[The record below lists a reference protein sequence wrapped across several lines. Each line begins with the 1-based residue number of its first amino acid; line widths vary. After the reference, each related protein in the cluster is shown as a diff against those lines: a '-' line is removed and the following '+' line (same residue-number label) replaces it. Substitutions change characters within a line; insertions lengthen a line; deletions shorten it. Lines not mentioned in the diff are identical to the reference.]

1 MRASVS
7 HRSDAL
13 RAWAACGWLAA
24 EPARKLECVAAIA
37 ALLDGGVPAEP
48 TPVPDRRALAASEP
62 GRPARPRL
70 VDPRSV
76 PARPVGSAQGRAALL
91 HAIAH
96 IEFNA
101 INLALDAAWRFGPA
115 MPAQFT
121 LDWLSVAVDEAK
133 HFRLLRDA
141 LRERGHDYGDFDA
154 HDGLWQLAW
163 RTRGDVLARM
173 ALVPRVM
180 EARGLDAT
188 PPLQRRLRGAGDAQ
202 AVAILQVILDEEVRH
217 VAIGNRW
224 YHELCATRDVDPRA
238 TFIELYERFAAP
250 PVRGPLNREAR
261 LAAGFTEG
269 ELDWLTEAAP
279 GGRRP
284 PPAPAA

>member
-101 INLALDAAWRFGPA
+101 INLALDAAWRFE
-115 MPAQFT
+115 MPEDFVR
-121 LDWLSVAVDEAK
+121 DWLSVAIDEAK
-133 HFRLLRDA
+133 HFRLLRDE
-141 LRERGHDYGDFDA
+141 LRARGCEYGDFDA

-163 RTRGDVLARM
+163 RTRDDVLARM

-188 PPLQRRLRGAGDAQ
+188 PPLQRRLRGAGDMR
-202 AVAILQVILDEEVRH
+202 AVEILQVILDEEVRH

-224 YHELCATRDVDPRA
+224 YHELCIARGVDPRA
-238 TFIELYERFAAP
+238 TFVDLFRRHAAP
-250 PVRGPLNREAR
+250 PARGPLNREAR
-261 LAAGFTEG
+261 LAAGFTEA
-269 ELDWLTEAAP
+269 ELDWLSEAAP
-279 GGRRP
+279 AGRLP
-284 PPAPAA
+284 PPLPAA

>member
-1 MRASVS
+1 MHSSVS
-7 HRSDAL
+7 HRPEVL
-13 RAWAACGWLAA
+13 RAWAGHGWLLA

-37 ALLDGGVPAEP
+37 TLLDGGMPGEP
-48 TPVPDRRALAASEP
+48 TPMPDRDALAAREP
-62 GRPARPRL
+62 GRPARPLL
-70 VDPRSV
+70 VDPRGV
-76 PARPVGSAQGRAALL
+76 PPRPVGSAEGRAALL

-101 INLALDAAWRFGPA
+101 INLALDAAWRFEA
-115 MPAQFT
+115 MPEEFVR
-121 LDWLSVAVDEAK
+121 DWLSVAVDEAK
-133 HFRLLRDA
+133 HFRMLRDE
-141 LRERGHDYGDFDA
+141 LRERGYEYGDFDA

-163 RTRGDVLARM
+163 RTRADVLARM

-188 PPLQRRLRGAGDAQ
+188 PPLQRRLRSVGDRR

-224 YHELCATRDVDPRA
+224 YHELCAGRGLDPRA
-238 TFIELYERFAAP
+238 SFIELYQRHAAP
-250 PVRGPLNREAR
+250 PTRGPLNREAR
-261 LAAGFTEG
+261 LAAGFTDA
-269 ELDWLTEAAP
+269 ELDWLSEAAP
-279 GGRRP
+279 AGRRP

>member
-1 MRASVS
+1 MPASVS
-7 HRSDAL
+7 HRVDDL
-13 RAWAACGWLAA
+13 RAWAARGWLAVDPDA
-24 EPARKLECVAAIA
+24 KLECVDAIA
-37 ALLDGGVPAEP
+37 TLLRGDSPGVPAP
-48 TPVPDRRALAASEP
+48 RPDRGALGADEP

-70 VDPRSV
+70 VDPREV
-76 PARPVGSAQGRAALL
+76 PPRPVGSAEGRAALL

-101 INLALDAAWRFGPA
+101 INLALDAAWRFD
-115 MPAQFT
+115 MPEAFVR
-121 LDWLSVAVDEAK
+121 DWLSVAVDEAK
-133 HFRLLRDA
+133 HFRMLRDE
-141 LRERGHDYGDFDA
+141 LRSRGCDYGDFDA

-188 PPLQRRLRGAGDAQ
+188 PPLQRRLRGAGETR

-224 YHELCATRDVDPRA
+224 YHALCSARGLDPRE
-238 TFIELYERFAAP
+238 TFVQLYARHAAP
-250 PVRGPLNREAR
+250 PVRGPMNREAR
-261 LAAGFTEG
+261 LAAGFTLA
-269 ELDWLTEAAP
+269 ELEWLSEAAQP
-279 GGRRP
+279 ARRP
-284 PPAPAA
+284 PPPRAA